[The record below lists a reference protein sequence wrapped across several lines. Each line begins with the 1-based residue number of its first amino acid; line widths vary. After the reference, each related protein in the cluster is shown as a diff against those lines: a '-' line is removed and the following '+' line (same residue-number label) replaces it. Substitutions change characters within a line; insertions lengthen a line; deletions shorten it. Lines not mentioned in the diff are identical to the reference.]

1 MLCWKEISRINKVQK
16 NYTREELVNFS
27 SKFNKQLQLK
37 IKTRDKLKKLN
48 HMKMQTKQ

>member
-27 SKFNKQLQLK
+27 SKFSKQLQLK

-48 HMKMQTKQ
+48 PMKMQTKQ